1 MRLIFWIIAIPV
13 LALAGAFAAV
23 NQTPVTL
30 KLWPFPFEL
39 ELPVSVAVLGA
50 FIIGALIT
58 WAYAWFSALGPRLS
72 RYRLARHDRKLAT
85 ENARLEEALAE
96 AQRNAAQGTGQNPVL
111 SNDDRR
117 RRALIAA
124 GD

>member
-39 ELPVSVAVLGA
+39 ELPVSAAVLGA
-50 FIIGALIT
+50 FIIGAGLT
-58 WAYAWFSALGPRLS
+58 WAYAWFSTLGPRLA
-72 RYRLARHDRKLAT
+72 RYRLERHDRKLAA

-96 AQRNAAQGTGQNPVL
+96 AQRQAAQGGA
-111 SNDDRR
+111 SNDDDRR

>member
-39 ELPVSVAVLGA
+39 ELPVSAAVLGA
-50 FIIGALIT
+50 FIIGAVIT

-72 RYRLARHDRKLAT
+72 RYRLARHDRQLAA
-85 ENARLEEALAE
+85 ENARLEEALAA
-96 AQRNAAQGTGQNPVL
+96 AQRHAAQAPAID
-111 SNDDRR
+111 SDDKR